1 MTWTLN
7 YAKSLFQQD
16 SKTWTF
22 SYANNSVSRMRER
35 RRTELCMYV
44 LIEALWAI
52 YIQYK
57 RIPPNPRLGAMTIIP
72 LTEFTP
78 YFMAL
83 CTISHKI
90 LHFQVNYYVQS
101 HIQINEYRDRYILV
115 SVQIILHVQL
125 DHLYEL
131 S

>member
-1 MTWTLN
+1 
-7 YAKSLFQQD
+7 
-16 SKTWTF
+16 
-22 SYANNSVSRMRER
+22 
-35 RRTELCMYV
+35 MYV

-57 RIPPNPRLGAMTIIP
+57 RIPPTPRLGAMTIIP

-115 SVQIILHVQL
+115 SVQLMLHVQL

-131 S
+131 SYHMYMLTFVSSSLR